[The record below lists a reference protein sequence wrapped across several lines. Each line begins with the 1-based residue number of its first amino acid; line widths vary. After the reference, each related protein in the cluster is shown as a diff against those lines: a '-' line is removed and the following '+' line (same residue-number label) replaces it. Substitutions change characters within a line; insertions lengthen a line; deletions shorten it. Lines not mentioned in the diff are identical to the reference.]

1 MEANTGHIQKWRE
14 YKVVRTHGRRGLETA
29 LLVMTIFAF
38 IFLAIG
44 FAIPDWFY
52 ILYGTNPELS
62 YHMSIWYDTLC
73 PGTAGSCQTVY
84 KNDKDKKLV
93 EINKTDYTLIV
104 KKTIDLTNG
113 KLKWELW
120 QALSTISVVCALI
133 GVVIAVVVV
142 CLRTRFIRIV
152 AFLGFL
158 AMIVASALMWITVG
172 MVIVVHMD
180 LDKNLVNNPPINASL
195 KTPSGLIIAAIGAFL
210 AVNAAFMF
218 LYYLIRHLCCGDR
231 YNERHIAERWEYNH
245 QADRSVDSIFVT
257 DRSRYMHDKDGNYL
271 ENKPANNV
279 TTSYHTVYGKTHP
292 DYSIK
297 ETGSIKAKH
306 GIDNIH
312 SKYSDDNKGTKE
324 NTETQLVRYITREDE
339 YPSRTHYYE
348 TKPEQVEYVYG
359 RDVNKYDDVRY
370 TTRRDSFPEADG
382 NYIVRYEKHL
392 PAYMGDFT
400 HGHRRSRPRYY
411 SHDDYFIGHDYR
423 RPRYVRGQDDYISG
437 YDYRPYRHARSY
449 DDYYDVRPSRYM
461 RDYDTDKY
469 SNDYI
474 RWRDS
479 RHYTKK
485 YVRNYHGNPY
495 VYGRDRLIA
504 RARWGE
510 EPYESEWRKL
520 GMSLVPSRR
529 RHSFSEY

>member
-1 MEANTGHIQKWRE
+1 MEKHTGKVEKWRE
-14 YKVVRTHGRRGLETA
+14 YRVVRTHGRRGLETA

-62 YHMSIWYDTLC
+62 YHMSIWYDILC

-84 KNDKDKKLV
+84 KNDRDKKLV
-93 EINKTDYTLIV
+93 EVNKSDYTLILT
-104 KKTIDLTNG
+104 KTIDLTGG

-120 QALSTISVVCALI
+120 QALSTISVICALI

-158 AMIVASALMWITVG
+158 IMLVSGALMWITVG
-172 MVIVVHMD
+172 MIIVVHMD
-180 LDKNLVNNPPINASL
+180 LDKNLVNNSPIQAAL
-195 KTPSGLIIAAIGAFL
+195 KPPSGLIIAAIGAFL
-210 AVNAAFMF
+210 AVNSAFMF

-231 YNERHIAERWEYNH
+231 YNEKRIAERWEYNH

-257 DRSRYMHDKDGNYL
+257 DKSRYMHDSDGKYID
-271 ENKPANNV
+271 NKTAIEVPAK
-279 TTSYHTVYGKTHP
+279 HTVYGKTYP

-297 ETGSIKAKH
+297 ETGSIKAN
-306 GIDNIH
+306 NIL
-312 SKYSDDNKGTKE
+312 SKYSDDNQGAKQ
-324 NTETQLVRYITREDE
+324 NTETQVVRYVTQQDD
-339 YPSRTHYYE
+339 YPSRAYYYE
-348 TKPEQVEYVYG
+348 TKPEQVEYISG
-359 RDVNKYDDVRY
+359 REVSKYDDGHY
-370 TTRRDSFPEADG
+370 SIRRDSFPEAHG

-392 PAYMGDFT
+392 PAYNGEYALR
-400 HGHRRSRPRYY
+400 HRRSRPRYY
-411 SHDDYFIGHDYR
+411 SHDDYFMGYDYR
-423 RPRYVRGQDDYISG
+423 RPRFTRGQDDYISE
-437 YDYRPYRHARSY
+437 YDYRPFRHTHSY
-449 DDYYDVRPSRYM
+449 DDYYDVRPSRYS
-461 RDYDTDKY
+461 RAYDPDKY
-469 SNDYI
+469 DNEYV

-485 YVRNYHGNPY
+485 YVRNYHGGSH

-520 GMSLVPSRR
+520 GTSLVPSRR